1 MSTKEMNIDNLVDDF
16 HTQILNSIFEFKNKT
31 QLVKHQLES
40 FNDFISKKIP
50 EIVKQYNPIIVYHEY
65 DENNNAYKKEIHVE
79 FDNIYMGK
87 PIIHENNGSSKI
99 MVPHE
104 AKLRNF
110 TYSSPLFVDIKI
122 TFLDKKG
129 DQLNIIEKKEKQLNK
144 IMIGKIPIMVKS
156 NYCVLDH
163 ERHNLGYYGECEH
176 DFGGY
181 FIING
186 SEKVL
191 VCQERQ
197 AENKPYVFNNS
208 KQNTKYSHI
217 VEVKSTPSHKLIPSK
232 SLSIK
237 LTSKANEFGRTFK
250 VTLPH
255 VRIDIPIIILF
266 RLLGIESDK
275 EIIEYI
281 LLEDYQQEEYLLILK
296 PSIEEANAVYT
307 QTMAFEYLLK
317 YLIMMGNPKEIKM
330 DNDSKICYLKKY
342 INDDILPHLGE
353 ENKKKALFLGIM
365 VKKLINLYLQRVPQD
380 DRDSYVNKRI
390 DTPGIL
396 MSNIFR
402 QYFTKLIKDMR
413 NSIMKELSSGSWKTF
428 DKLDEVINL
437 TNIYKIIKSTTI
449 EIGLKYSLATGNW
462 GMKNSSKKVGVAQV
476 LSRLSYNSTLSHLR
490 RLNTPIEKTGK
501 LIPPRKL
508 HSTTWGYI
516 CPAETPE
523 GASVGIVKN
532 LSLLSTISI
541 YNSSESIIEIL
552 NEYDIELIENTSIKE
567 IIGKD
572 KIFVNG
578 DFIGVSSD
586 AYSIY
591 LKCIEFRRIGTI
603 NIFSTIYFDYHHKE
617 LYFYTDAGRLLR
629 PLLIVSNNDL
639 LLKQDYIS
647 LLQQGNYNLINL
659 LLGNGNKDYIEDHG
673 SCIEFVD
680 VQESNNLL
688 IANNIN
694 DLRTNKNSKLI
705 KYYTHCEV
713 HSSAMLGVLASAIP
727 FPDHNQSP
735 RNTYQSAMGKQ
746 AMGIYTTNY
755 RNRMDTLAHILHYPS
770 IPIVNTILSK
780 YLNSIHTPNGAMVT
794 VAIMSGNGGYNQE
807 DSVMINQSSIDCGMF
822 ISTFFR
828 SYKDEEKKSQIIGK
842 EEKFCRPNSFNTK
855 GLKPG
860 DYSKLDEN
868 GFAKVNSVLNG
879 GDIIIGKH
887 LPCKENKK
895 NSSGG
900 LSTNKFRDSS
910 TSLRS
915 NESGIVD
922 KVFQNRN
929 GDGYRFCKLRMRSE
943 RIPQIGDKF
952 SSRHGQKGT
961 VGMVYQQQ
969 DMPYSK
975 DGIVPDIIINPHA
988 IPSRMTIGQLVEC
1001 ITGKACC
1008 MLGLQGD
1015 GTPFTNLTVNE
1026 IGDILQNEAKLER
1039 HGNEVLYNGFTG
1051 RQLECSIFI
1060 GPTYYQRLKH
1070 MVDDKIHSRSSGPL
1084 VLLTRQPSEGR
1095 SRDGGLRFGEMER
1108 DCMIAHG
1115 VSVFQKER
1123 LMDMSDN
1130 YYVYICKK
1138 TGMISA
1144 VNKEKNIY
1152 NSFSSNTTD
1161 FSEIRIPY
1169 AYKLLVQE
1177 LQTMGICTRLV
1188 TG

>member
-807 DSVMINQSSIDCGMF
+807 DSVMINQSSVDCGMF

>member
-1 MSTKEMNIDNLVDDF
+1 
-16 HTQILNSIFEFKNKT
+16 
-31 QLVKHQLES
+31 
-40 FNDFISKKIP
+40 
-50 EIVKQYNPIIVYHEY
+50 
-65 DENNNAYKKEIHVE
+65 
-79 FDNIYMGK
+79 
-87 PIIHENNGSSKI
+87 
-99 MVPHE
+99 
-104 AKLRNF
+104 
-110 TYSSPLFVDIKI
+110 
-122 TFLDKKG
+122 
-129 DQLNIIEKKEKQLNK
+129 
-144 IMIGKIPIMVKS
+144 
-156 NYCVLDH
+156 
-163 ERHNLGYYGECEH
+163 
-176 DFGGY
+176 
-181 FIING
+181 
-186 SEKVL
+186 
-191 VCQERQ
+191 
-197 AENKPYVFNNS
+197 
-208 KQNTKYSHI
+208 
-217 VEVKSTPSHKLIPSK
+217 
-232 SLSIK
+232 
-237 LTSKANEFGRTFK
+237 
-250 VTLPH
+250 
-255 VRIDIPIIILF
+255 
-266 RLLGIESDK
+266 
-275 EIIEYI
+275 
-281 LLEDYQQEEYLLILK
+281 
-296 PSIEEANAVYT
+296 
-307 QTMAFEYLLK
+307 
-317 YLIMMGNPKEIKM
+317 M
-330 DNDSKICYLKKY
+330 DNDSKINYLKGY
-342 INDDILPHLGE
+342 IKDDILPHLG
-353 ENKKKALFLGIM
+353 NSNIKKAYFVGIM
-365 VKKLINLYLQRVPQD
+365 VKKLMDLYLMRIPQD

-462 GMKNSSKKVGVAQV
+462 GMKNASKKVGVAQV

-508 HSTTWGYI
+508 HPTTWGYI

-532 LSLLSTISI
+532 LALLSTISI
-541 YNSSESIIEIL
+541 YNCSDSIATVLDSCDVLFI
-552 NEYDIELIENTSIKE
+552 DDTSINDVF
-567 IIGKD
+567 GKD
-572 KIFVNG
+572 KIFING
-578 DFIGVSSD
+578 DFVAVSSN
-586 AYSIY
+586 AYEIY
-591 LKCIEFRRIGTI
+591 IECIKFRRLGVI
-603 NIFSTIYFDYHHKE
+603 NIYTSICFDYQSKE

-639 LLKQDYIS
+639 LLRQEYIQ
-647 LLQQGNYNLINL
+647 LVKEGKYNLINL
-659 LLGNGNKDYIEDHG
+659 LLGSGNKKFISEHD
-673 SCIEFVD
+673 SCLEFID
-680 VQESNNLL
+680 VQENNNLL

-694 DLRTNKNSKLI
+694 DLKVGDKNYTCI
-705 KYYTHCEV
+705 KNYTHCEI
-713 HSSAMLGVLASAIP
+713 HSSAILGILASAIP

-746 AMGIYTTNY
+746 AMGIYSTNF
-755 RNRMDTLAHILHYPS
+755 NDRMDTLAHILHYPTV
-770 IPIVNTILSK
+770 PLVNTTLSK
-780 YLNSIHTPNGAMVT
+780 YLNSVHTPNGSMVV

-807 DSVMINQSSIDCGMF
+807 DSVMLNKSSIECGMF
-822 ISTFFR
+822 VSTFFR

-842 EEKFCRPNSFNTK
+842 EERFCRPNTFNTK
-855 GLKPG
+855 GMKPG

-868 GFAKVNSVLNG
+868 GFAKINSFMKG

-887 LPCKENKK
+887 LPCKDNQ
-895 NSSGG
+895 NN
-900 LSTNKFRDSS
+900 LSTTNKFRDSS

-922 KVFQNRN
+922 KRSQNRN
-929 GDGYRFCKLRMRSE
+929 GDGYSFIKLRMRSE
-943 RIPQIGDKF
+943 RVPQIGDKF

-961 VGMVYQQQ
+961 VGMVYRQQ
-969 DMPYSK
+969 DMPYTK

-1008 MLGLQGD
+1008 MLGLHGD

-1026 IGDILQNEAKLER
+1026 IGDILQNEANLER
-1039 HGNEVLYNGFTG
+1039 NGNEVLYNGFTG
-1051 RQLECSIFI
+1051 RQLECSIFM

-1123 LMDMSDN
+1123 LLDMSDN
-1130 YYVYICKK
+1130 YRVFICRK

-1144 VNKEKNIY
+1144 VNEEKNIY

-1161 FSEIRIPY
+1161 FSEIRLPY

-1177 LQTMGICTRLV
+1177 LQTMGICSRLI